1 MRKVKDPLFDY
12 EPVYGPIFKM
22 RRHGKGGKVIHVYKM
37 RTMHAYSEYIQKYV
51 YENHNLAEGGKLNND
66 FRVSSLGKTFP
77 EILGR

>member
-1 MRKVKDPLFDY
+1 
-12 EPVYGPIFKM
+12 M

-66 FRVSSLGKTFP
+66 FRVSSLGKLFRKYWVDELP
-77 EILGR
+77 MISICSKVI